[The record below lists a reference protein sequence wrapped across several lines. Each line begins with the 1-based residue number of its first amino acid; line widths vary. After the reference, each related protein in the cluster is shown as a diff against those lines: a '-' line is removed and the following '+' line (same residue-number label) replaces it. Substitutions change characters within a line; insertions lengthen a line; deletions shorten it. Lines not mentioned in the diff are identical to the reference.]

1 MRKGLSQNYAASN
14 AGREL
19 LSLARDGMKESA
31 LRKISVLLV
40 LILAEAVGMARS
52 GDD

>member
-19 LSLARDGMKESA
+19 LSLARGRNEGVGASEDFCTAGADTGRGCGDGEK
-31 LRKISVLLV
+31 R
-40 LILAEAVGMARS
+40 G
-52 GDD
+52 